1 MMLTTLRYSEALVRS
16 AVAAFWWRTVGWKL
30 VLAFLAVAA
39 CLGYMLAVGN
49 RSWFVGATGAVLVL
63 GLALLGTLYF
73 VHLRS
78 SLGRFHRMKTKEA
91 TLKADSNKLTLAS
104 DVGASELE
112 WSAVSAV
119 WRFEE
124 FWLLFF
130 SRAQFVTLP
139 LADVDAKA
147 REFIVERVRT
157 NGGSVA

>member
-16 AVAAFWWRTVGWKL
+16 AVAAFWWRTVGWRF
-30 VLAFLAVAA
+30 VLAFLAVMAYF
-39 CLGYMLAVGN
+39 GYMLAVGD
-49 RSWFVGATGAVLVL
+49 RSWIAGAVGTVLVL
-63 GLALLGTLYF
+63 GFAFLVTLYF

-78 SLGRFHRMKTKEA
+78 SLGRFRRMKTKEA
-91 TLKADSNKLTLAS
+91 TLKADSDKLTLAS

-130 SRAQFVTLP
+130 SGAQFVTLP
-139 LADVDAKA
+139 LADIDTRA
-147 REFIVERVRT
+147 RDFILERVRT